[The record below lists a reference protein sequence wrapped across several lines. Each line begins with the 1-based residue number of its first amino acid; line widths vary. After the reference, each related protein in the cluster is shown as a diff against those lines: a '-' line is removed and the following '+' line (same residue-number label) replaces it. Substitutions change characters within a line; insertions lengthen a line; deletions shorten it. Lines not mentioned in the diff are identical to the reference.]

1 MSGGSHNYIAYEIND
16 ELFEN
21 RIDNHYENVC
31 DERIAR
37 IARNLNPMHDR
48 ELYELMADVMC
59 LLYGLELYDSCDI
72 GEETYKEC
80 VNKFKAK
87 WLKRTEKDRLN
98 SYLEDLK
105 SYYEKL
111 VEELKGEEN
120 VAKGTGSKSD
130 SLDLRTEHELSN
142 HDKI

>member
-1 MSGGSHNYIAYEIND
+1 MSGGSHNYIADAIN
-16 ELFEN
+16 EALFEG
-21 RIDNHYENVC
+21 RIWSRYTNVC
-31 DERIAR
+31 DEKNAR

-48 ELYELMADVMC
+48 ELSEFMTDVIC
-59 LLYGLELYDSCDI
+59 LLYGLEWFDSCDI

-105 SYYEKL
+105 SYYEEL
-111 VEELKGEEN
+111 AEELK
-120 VAKGTGSKSD
+120 
-130 SLDLRTEHELSN
+130 
-142 HDKI
+142 KIGND

>member
-1 MSGGSHNYIAYEIND
+1 MSGGSLNYISYEINSALFKD
-16 ELFEN
+16 RFEN

-48 ELYELMADVMC
+48 ELSELMADVMC
-59 LLYGLELYDSCDI
+59 LLYGLEWFDSSDI
-72 GEETYKEC
+72 GEEKHKEC

-87 WLKRTEKDRLN
+87 WFTRTGKDRLN

-120 VAKGTGSKSD
+120 VTKGT
-130 SLDLRTEHELSN
+130 E
-142 HDKI
+142 